1 MEKEA
6 GGMSPPFLSSSKL
19 LRLSDCTTCE
29 YVVEEMGYKLLKNFI
44 LLTPA
49 EIAKRLTISPFSP
62 FKVQFIIEIQ
72 IYSER
77 NSCCLNFEPSSS

>member
-49 EIAKRLTISPFSP
+49 EIAERL
-62 FKVQFIIEIQ
+62 
-72 IYSER
+72 
-77 NSCCLNFEPSSS
+77 